1 MAKKRYA
8 IVGTGGRHAMYR
20 DAIIRKFKRHSELV
34 ALCDNNEGRMR
45 LSNRRI
51 AEKGHPEVPT
61 YSDADFDRL
70 VAEVK
75 PDVVI
80 VTTRDSFHDKYIV
93 RAMELGC
100 DVVTEKPMTTDEKKC
115 QRIVD
120 TQKKTGRQ
128 VRVTFNYRYSPPRTQ
143 VKDLLMSGV
152 IGRVISV
159 DFHWLLDTRHGADY
173 FRRWH
178 RNKENS
184 GGLMVHKATHHFDL
198 VNWWISS
205 APEMVFAAGARRF
218 YRPETAE
225 RYGLSKRT
233 ERCLDCPE
241 KEKCRFFLDLS
252 RGGLK
257 DLYLDNEQYDGYFRD
272 RCVFSEKIDIE
283 DTMNLVVRYRSGA
296 HMSYSLNA
304 FEPKEG
310 FEVRFNGTRG
320 RLEHTTL
327 ETSYVSG
334 EEGSKVHE
342 TIPRGT
348 HILVFPHFGLPYPVE
363 VWTAAGGHGG
373 GDEPLLESVFLPEP
387 PEDKYRRAA
396 SFAEGVYS
404 ILTGVAANRSMATG
418 KPVMVDDLVK
428 GIPEPNFTEMP
439 EW

>member
-8 IVGTGGRHAMYR
+8 IVGTGSRHRMFR
-20 DAIIRKFKRHSELV
+20 DAIVGKYSGHCELV
-34 ALCDNNEGRMR
+34 AFCDNNEGRMR
-45 LSNRRI
+45 LSNRDI
-51 AEKGHPEVPT
+51 AETGHPEVPM
-61 YSDADFDRL
+61 YSDADFDKM

-75 PDVVI
+75 PDAVV

-100 DVVTEKPMTTDEKKC
+100 DAVTEKPLTIDAERC

-120 TQKKTGRQ
+120 TQKKTGRE

-143 VKDLLMSGV
+143 LKDLLMSGV
-152 IGRVISV
+152 IGRILSV
-159 DFHWLLDTRHGADY
+159 DFNWLLDTRHGADY

-198 VNWWISS
+198 VNWCISS
-205 APEMVFAAGARRF
+205 PPEMVFAAGARNF
-218 YRPETAE
+218 YVPETAR
-225 RYGLSKRT
+225 RYGLANRS
-233 ERCLDCPE
+233 ERCLDCKE
-241 KEKCRFFLDLS
+241 KEKCKFFLDLS
-252 RGGLK
+252 RGRLK
-257 DLYLDNEQYDGYFRD
+257 ELYLDNEQHDGYLRD
-272 RCVFSEKIDIE
+272 QCVFSDRIDIE
-283 DTMNLVVRYRSGA
+283 DTMNLVVRYRNGV

-304 FEPKEG
+304 FMPKEG
-310 FEVRFNGTRG
+310 LEIRFNGTKG
-320 RLEHTTL
+320 RLEHSTL

-334 EEGSKVHE
+334 QEGSKVHE
-342 TIPRGT
+342 TIPQGT
-348 HILVFPHFGLPYPVE
+348 HTIVFPHFENPYPVE
-363 VWTAAGGHGG
+363 IWTGTGGHGG
-373 GDEPLLESVFLPEP
+373 GDDPLLETVFLPEP

-396 SFAEGVYS
+396 SFAEGAYS

-418 KPVMVDDLVK
+418 KPVMIDDLVK